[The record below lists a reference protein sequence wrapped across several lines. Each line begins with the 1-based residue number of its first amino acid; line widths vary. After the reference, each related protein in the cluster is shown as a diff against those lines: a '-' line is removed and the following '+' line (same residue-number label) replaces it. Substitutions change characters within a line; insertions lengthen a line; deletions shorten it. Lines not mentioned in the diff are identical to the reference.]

1 MRRFEVNK
9 TVPLQLSEI
18 RPLLRDYN
26 LYPEY
31 TEDLSKKAIKVYTDT
46 GPFVLKKLTKGFNPY
61 FVDSL
66 RMLKDHKYSQHV
78 PLVSNSQQ
86 QLLSYYNGEYY
97 YLMPWLSNEQE
108 EERDARHQ
116 YLFKEVANLH
126 KKTEKKL
133 DINEQD
139 VKSHYDVMIKRWDE
153 TKAMYEAFVEQCEQ
167 KIYLSPFEL
176 QAVTYYTEVSRA
188 IDFSKRKLEEW
199 SNLMDEKK
207 TTRVVLNHGKI
218 SARHFLYDDD
228 GNGYLTNFERS
239 KYASPID
246 DFLLFMN
253 RTANTYPIQSDDCIN
268 WFYTYQK
275 AYPYNSEEMS
285 LFLSYLAYPD
295 RLCQLIKNYNKN
307 NKQHSELDRN
317 RHLVKAYW
325 QFKNIEYFVMKVS
338 EIEEKKKM
346 EAEAQA

>member
-1 MRRFEVNK
+1 MQQ
-9 TVPLQLSEI
+9 LSLSEI
-18 RPLLRDYN
+18 RPLLHDYN
-26 LYPEY
+26 LSPEY
-31 TEDLSKKAIKVYTDT
+31 TEDLSKKAIKIYTDT
-46 GPFVLKKLTKGFNPY
+46 GPFVLKKLSKGFNPY

-66 RMLKDHKYSQHV
+66 RILKDNKYSHHV
-78 PLVSNSQQ
+78 PLVSNNQQ
-86 QLLSYYNGEYY
+86 QLLSYYKGDYY

-116 YLFKEVANLH
+116 YLFKEVATLH

-133 DINEQD
+133 DISTKD
-139 VKSHYDVMIKRWDE
+139 VSNHYEETVKRWDQAKE
-153 TKAMYEAFVEQCEQ
+153 MYEAFVEQCEQ

-188 IDFSKRKLEEW
+188 IDFSKKKLEEW
-199 SNLMDEKK
+199 SNLMEEEKA
-207 TTRVVLNHGKI
+207 TRVVLIHGKI
-218 SARHFLYDDD
+218 SAHHFLYDDN
-228 GNGYLTNFERS
+228 GNGYITNFERS

-253 RTANTYPIQSDDCIN
+253 RTATTYPIQSDDCVN

-275 AYPYNSEEMS
+275 GYPYTAEEMS

-295 RLCQLIKNYNKN
+295 RICHLIKTYNKE
-307 NKQHSELDRN
+307 KKKRSELDRN
-317 RHLVKAYW
+317 KQLVKAYW
-325 QFKNIEYFVMKVS
+325 QFKNVEYFVMKVS

-346 EAEAQA
+346 EAEEQS

>member
-1 MRRFEVNK
+1 MQ
-9 TVPLQLSEI
+9 LQLSEI

-46 GPFVLKKLTKGFNPY
+46 GSFVLKKLSNGFNPY

-66 RMLKDHKYSQHV
+66 RLLKEQKFSHYV
-78 PLVSNSQQ
+78 PIITNNQQ
-86 QLLSYYNGEYY
+86 QLLSYYNGDYY

-126 KKTEKKL
+126 KKTEKKV
-133 DINEQD
+133 DINYQD
-139 VKSHYDVMIKRWDE
+139 VTNHYEEMAERWEKS
-153 TKAMYEAFVEQCEQ
+153 KALYEAFVEKCEQ

-176 QAVTYYTEVSRA
+176 QAVTYYNEVSRA
-188 IDFSKRKLEEW
+188 IDFSKKKLEEW
-199 SNLMDEKK
+199 SNQMEDNK
-207 TTRVVLNHGKI
+207 TTRVVLIHGKI
-218 SARHFLYDDD
+218 SAHHFLYDDD
-228 GNGYLTNFERS
+228 GNGFFTNFERS
-239 KYASPID
+239 NYASPID

-253 RTANTYPIQSDDCIN
+253 RTANTYPIQSDDCVN

-275 AYPYNSEEMS
+275 GYPYTDEEMN
-285 LFLSYLAYPD
+285 LFLSYLAYPQ
-295 RLCQLIKNYNKN
+295 RICQLIESYTKNK
-307 NKQHSELDRN
+307 KQHSEMDRN
-317 RHLVKAYW
+317 QQLVKAYW
-325 QFKNIEYFVMKVS
+325 KFKNIEYFVMKVS

-346 EAEAQA
+346 EAEAQS